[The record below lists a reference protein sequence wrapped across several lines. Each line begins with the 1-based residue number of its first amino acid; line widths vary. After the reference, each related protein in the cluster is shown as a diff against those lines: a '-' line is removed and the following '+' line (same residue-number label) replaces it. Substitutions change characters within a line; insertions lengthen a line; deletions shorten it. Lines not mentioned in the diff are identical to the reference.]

1 MTTMAAV
8 KCYLLA
14 EKCLHVGR
22 STGRSREQPVYVAAK
37 LPLLGVHHCTV
48 MHQVS
53 AVIAAA
59 AAVIPLAHIDFPF
72 VGRLGC
78 STAVMSL
85 AHIDFSFVG
94 RIGCSAR

>member
-1 MTTMAAV
+1 
-8 KCYLLA
+8 
-14 EKCLHVGR
+14 
-22 STGRSREQPVYVAAK
+22 
-37 LPLLGVHHCTV
+37 

-78 STAVMSL
+78 STAVMFL